1 MKQLNV
7 LVYQTSSFKDAEI
20 VFNKLGFNLY
30 TAKNIDD
37 IYFILDNNYVDI
49 CILDYNYDR
58 EIGDKFGL
66 VCKVRTFDMQMPIA
80 MVVKDQEPNDSI
92 RALKAGVDM
101 FVYKPYNIEEL
112 AYRLNAIVMRGLI
125 SRQKPVKKLTQ
136 FGNYLFDYANKQ
148 FIDEND
154 NSIDLSRN
162 QADILRF
169 MISYGDSLIDKNDIL
184 RYIWG
189 SINTSYVRTLDATI
203 CGIRCLLK
211 NCTKKIVTVRGCG
224 YRIK

>member
-1 MKQLNV
+1 MKKLNI
-7 LVYQTSSFKDAEI
+7 LIYQTSNFEDMETFFNRLSFK
-20 VFNKLGFNLY
+20 LY
-30 TAKNIDD
+30 VANNIDD
-37 IYFILDNNYVDI
+37 IYLILDNNYIDI

-58 EIGDKFGL
+58 EIGDKFGI
-66 VCKVRTFDMQMPIA
+66 VGKVRTFDMQMPIA
-80 MVVKDQEPNDSI
+80 MVVKNQEPNDSI
-92 RALKAGVDM
+92 KALKAGVDM
-101 FVYKPYNIEEL
+101 FVHKPYNIEEL

-125 SRQKPVKKLTQ
+125 SRQRPAKELTQ

-154 NSIDLSRN
+154 NGIDLSRT

-184 RYIWG
+184 RYMWG
-189 SINTSYVRTLDATI
+189 SINVSYTRTLDATI
-203 CGIRCLLK
+203 CGIRRLLK